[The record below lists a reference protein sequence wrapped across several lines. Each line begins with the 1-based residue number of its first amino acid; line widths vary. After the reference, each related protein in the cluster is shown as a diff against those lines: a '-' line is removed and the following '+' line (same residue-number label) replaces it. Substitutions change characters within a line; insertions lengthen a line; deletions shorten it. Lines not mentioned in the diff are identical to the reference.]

1 MTALKEFFTTLL
13 KGIVVGLG
21 AITPGLSGSV
31 LLVIFG
37 LYHKALNAISTIF
50 KNFKKNLLFLIPLA
64 LGIGTG
70 MLMFSK
76 IAQFFLSNF
85 EMQTRFTFLGLVV
98 GTLPLFIREVTK
110 EKHAQGKRFPKRY
123 IFLILAA
130 TTAGLLMSY
139 VGGVGFAEIES
150 PNILQSVIL
159 GLVVA
164 ASYIIPG
171 VDSAVILNYFGM
183 YEMWLSVA
191 DLDNL
196 LKLDFF
202 LKIALPTAIGL
213 AVGVILISTLI
224 NFLLK
229 RYYTITFSVIFGLFI
244 SIIPNL
250 ITTAE
255 TPITLGFNTITA
267 ISIVLMVIGFC
278 FSFFLSDLEN
288 NIKKIKAKSKK

>member
-1 MTALKEFFTTLL
+1 MIALKDFFLTLI

-37 LYHKALNAISTIF
+37 LYQKALNAISTIF
-50 KNFKKNLLFLIPLA
+50 KNFKKNLIFLIPLA
-64 LGIGTG
+64 LGIGSG
-70 MLMFSK
+70 MLLFSG
-76 IAQFFLSNF
+76 IARYFLANF

-110 EKHAQGKRFPKRY
+110 EKKAEGKKFPKRY

-139 VGGVGFAEIES
+139 VGGVGFPEIES
-150 PNILQSVIL
+150 PNILQSVLL

-183 YEMWLSVA
+183 YNTWINMLH
-191 DLDNL
+191 LGN
-196 LKLDFF
+196 
-202 LKIALPTAIGL
+202 LKIDGFILKQALPTGVGLIIGVL
-213 AVGVILISTLI
+213 LISSLI

-244 SIIPNL
+244 SIIPKLLN
-250 ITTAE
+250 E
-255 TPITLGFNTITA
+255 SCVLGFDGKTA
-267 ISIVLMVIGFC
+267 VSLILMTIGFI

-288 NIKKIKAKSKK
+288 NLKKLKAKK

>member
-1 MTALKEFFTTLL
+1 MIALKDFFLTLI

-37 LYHKALNAISTIF
+37 LYQKALNAISTIF
-50 KNFKKNLLFLIPLA
+50 KNFKKNLIFLIPLA
-64 LGIGTG
+64 LGIGSG
-70 MLMFSK
+70 MLLFSG
-76 IAQFFLSNF
+76 IARYFLANF

-110 EKHAQGKRFPKRY
+110 EKKAEGKKFPKRY
-123 IFLILAA
+123 ILLILAA

-139 VGGVGFAEIES
+139 VGGVGFPEIES
-150 PNILQSVIL
+150 PNILQSVLL

-183 YEMWLSVA
+183 YNTWINMLH
-191 DLDNL
+191 LGN
-196 LKLDFF
+196 
-202 LKIALPTAIGL
+202 LKIDGFILKQALPTGVGLIIGVL
-213 AVGVILISTLI
+213 LISSLI

-244 SIIPNL
+244 SIIPKLLN
-250 ITTAE
+250 E
-255 TPITLGFNTITA
+255 SCVLGFDGKTA
-267 ISIVLMVIGFC
+267 VSLILMTIGFI

-288 NIKKIKAKSKK
+288 NLKKLKSKK

>member
-1 MTALKEFFTTLL
+1 MAFLIEFIKTLL

-37 LYHKALNAISTIF
+37 LYQKALNAISTLF
-50 KNFKKNLLFLIPLA
+50 KNFKKNLVFLIPLA
-64 LGIGTG
+64 LGIGSG
-70 MLMFSK
+70 MLIFSG
-76 IAQFFLSNF
+76 IARFFLDNF

-110 EKHAQGKRFPKRY
+110 EKKAEGKKFPKRY
-123 IFLILAA
+123 IFLIFGA
-130 TTAGLLMSY
+130 TAAGLLVSY
-139 VGGVGFAEIES
+139 FGNVNFPQIES
-150 PNILQSVIL
+150 PTFLQSILL

-183 YEMWLSVA
+183 YNTWLNMLH
-191 DLDNL
+191 LDNL
-196 LKLDFF
+196 KIDGFILKQ
-202 LKIALPTAIGL
+202 ALPTGVGLIIG
-213 AVGVILISTLI
+213 VVLISTLI

-244 SIIPNL
+244 SIIPKLLNESCVL
-250 ITTAE
+250 GLNGKTAV
-255 TPITLGFNTITA
+255 
-267 ISIVLMVIGFC
+267 SIVLMLIGFA
-278 FSFFLSDLEN
+278 FSFFVSDLEN
-288 NIKKIKAKSKK
+288 NLKRFKLKKN

>member
-1 MTALKEFFTTLL
+1 MTAFKDFIMTVF
-13 KGIVVGLG
+13 KGIAVGLG

-37 LYHKALNAISTIF
+37 LYQKALNAISTIF
-50 KNFKKNLLFLIPLA
+50 KNFKKNLVFLIPLA
-64 LGIGTG
+64 LGIGSG
-70 MLMFSK
+70 MLLFSG
-76 IAQFFLSNF
+76 IARYLLANY

-110 EKHAQGKRFPKRY
+110 EKREQGKKFPKRY

-139 VGGVGFAEIES
+139 VGGVGFPEIEK
-150 PNILQSVIL
+150 PTILQSILL

-183 YEMWLSVA
+183 YKTWINMLH
-191 DLDNL
+191 LGN
-196 LKLDFF
+196 
-202 LKIALPTAIGL
+202 LKIDGFITKQALPTGL
-213 AVGVILISTLI
+213 GLIIGVILISTLI

-250 ITTAE
+250 ITASE
-255 TPITLGFNTITA
+255 TPIHIGFNGVTV
-267 ISIVLMVIGFC
+267 ISLVLTLIGFAV
-278 FSFFLSDLEN
+278 SLFLSDLEN
-288 NIKKIKAKSKK
+288 NIKKLKLKKQ

>member
-1 MTALKEFFTTLL
+1 MTVLKEFFTTLA

-70 MLMFSK
+70 MLIFSK
-76 IAQFFLSNF
+76 IAQFFLTNF

-98 GTLPLFIREVTK
+98 GTIPLFIREVTK
-110 EKHAQGKRFPKRY
+110 EKKRDGKKFPKRY
-123 IFLILAA
+123 ILLIFGS
-130 TTAGLLMSY
+130 TALGLTLSYMS
-139 VGGVGFAEIES
+139 GIGFKEIS
-150 PNILQSVIL
+150 NPNLLQSIVL

-183 YEMWLSVA
+183 YKMWLSVA

-196 LKLDFF
+196 LQLDFF
-202 LKIALPTAIGL
+202 LKIALPTAVGL
-213 AVGVILISTLI
+213 AVGVLLISSII

-244 SIIPNL
+244 SIIPKLLNESC
-250 ITTAE
+250 I
-255 TPITLGFNTITA
+255 LGLNGKTVV
-267 ISIVLMVIGFC
+267 SIILMIVGLFL
-278 FSFFLSDLEN
+278 SFFLSDLEN
-288 NIKKIKAKSKK
+288 NLKKLKKK

>member
-1 MTALKEFFTTLL
+1 MTALLEFVKTLL

-37 LYHKALNAISTIF
+37 LYHRALNAISTIF
-50 KNFKKNLLFLIPLA
+50 KSFKKNILFLIPLA
-64 LGIGTG
+64 MGIGIG
-70 MLMFSK
+70 MLTFSK
-76 IAQFFLSNF
+76 IAQYFLGNF

-98 GTLPLFIREVTK
+98 GTIPLFIREVTK
-110 EKHAQGKRFPKRY
+110 EKRSEGKKFPKRY
-123 IFLILAA
+123 IFLILGA
-130 TTAGLLMSY
+130 TAFGLLLTY
-139 VGGVGFAEIES
+139 AGGVGFSEIKN
-150 PNILQSVIL
+150 PNILQAIIL

-183 YEMWLSVA
+183 YKLWLSVA

-196 LKLDFF
+196 LQLDFF
-202 LKIALPTAIGL
+202 LKIALPTAVGL
-213 AVGVILISTLI
+213 AIGVLLISSLI

-250 ITTAE
+250 LNESCVLALNGKTAVSL
-255 TPITLGFNTITA
+255 TLMI
-267 ISIVLMVIGFC
+267 IGFC
-278 FSFFLSDLEN
+278 FSLFVSDLEN
-288 NIKKIKAKSKK
+288 NLKRFKFKK

>member
-1 MTALKEFFTTLL
+1 MAFLIEFVKTLL

-37 LYHKALNAISTIF
+37 LYQKALNAISTLF
-50 KNFKKNLLFLIPLA
+50 KNFKKNLIFLIPLA
-64 LGIGTG
+64 LGIGSG
-70 MLMFSK
+70 MLIFSG
-76 IAQFFLSNF
+76 IARYFLDNF

-110 EKHAQGKRFPKRY
+110 EKKAEGKKFPKRY
-123 IFLILAA
+123 IFLILGA
-130 TTAGLLMSY
+130 TAAGLSLSY
-139 VGGVGFAEIES
+139 LGNVNFPQIES
-150 PNILQSVIL
+150 PTFLQSILL

-183 YEMWLSVA
+183 YNTWLNMLH
-191 DLDNL
+191 LDNL
-196 LKLDFF
+196 KIDGFILKQ
-202 LKIALPTAIGL
+202 ALPTGIGL
-213 AVGVILISTLI
+213 IIGVILISTLI

-250 ITTAE
+250 ITASE
-255 TPITLGFNTITA
+255 TPIALGFNNATIV
-267 ISIVLMVIGFC
+267 SIILMFIGFA
-278 FSFFLSDLEN
+278 FSFFVSDLEN
-288 NIKKIKAKSKK
+288 NLKRLKIKKN

>member
-1 MTALKEFFTTLL
+1 MAFLIEFIKTLL

-37 LYHKALNAISTIF
+37 LYQKALNAISTLF
-50 KNFKKNLLFLIPLA
+50 KNFKKNLVFLIPLA
-64 LGIGTG
+64 LGIGSG
-70 MLMFSK
+70 MLIFSG
-76 IAQFFLSNF
+76 IARYFLDNF

-110 EKHAQGKRFPKRY
+110 EKKAEGKKFPKRY
-123 IFLILAA
+123 IFLILGA
-130 TTAGLLMSY
+130 TATGLLLSY
-139 VGGVGFAEIES
+139 FGNVNFPQIES
-150 PNILQSVIL
+150 PTFLQSILL

-183 YEMWLSVA
+183 YNTWLNMLH
-191 DLDNL
+191 LDNL
-196 LKLDFF
+196 KIDGFILKQ
-202 LKIALPTAIGL
+202 ALPTGVGL
-213 AVGVILISTLI
+213 IIGVILISTLI

-244 SIIPNL
+244 SIIPKLLNESCVL
-250 ITTAE
+250 ELNGKTAV
-255 TPITLGFNTITA
+255 
-267 ISIVLMVIGFC
+267 SIVLMLMGFA
-278 FSFFLSDLEN
+278 FSFFVSDLEN
-288 NIKKIKAKSKK
+288 NLKRLKIKKN